1 MRLLQYAKPLT
12 LIESGD
18 WGCRVQ
24 FPETIHSVWRN
35 GYGAGGVMEHA
46 SYLPFGIEYNDT
58 AGFVAATAAARHFPV
73 PERDVAVS
81 FAGSI
86 SMRNV
91 YHEDTHTHARGASGS
106 IVPPSLSPRR
116 VTTDA
121 PLRSIATS
129 PCASS
134 STARSTATAC
144 CASSTPSSP
153 PRGPP
158 APRRSRS

>member
-46 SYLPFGIEYNDT
+46 PYLPFGIEYNDT

-86 SMRNV
+86 SMRKV

-153 PRGPP
+153 PRGPT
-158 APRRSRS
+158 ATRRSRS